1 MADLFRFPDP
11 VDEHAARTVATGV
24 VALALAAIATRQG
37 WLLVVLAAGFWAR
50 VLTGPT
56 LSPLGQL
63 ATKVIAPRLGP
74 PRLVPGPPKR
84 FAQAIGAAFTTT
96 AVILWFGVDAHLVAL
111 VVVGTLAV
119 AAALEAGLGY
129 CLGCQAFALLMQIG
143 VIPSSACPECADLTR
158 RHPDL
163 APESRSS

>member
-1 MADLFRFPDP
+1 MAQIFSFPDP

-24 VALALAAIATRQG
+24 VVLAVAAIISRQG

-63 ATKVIAPRLGP
+63 ATRVIAPRLGS

-84 FAQAIGAAFTTT
+84 FAQAIGTAFTTT
-96 AVILWFGVDAHLVAL
+96 AVILWFAADAHLAAL
-111 VVVGTLAV
+111 GVVGALTA

-129 CLGCQAFALLMQIG
+129 CLGCQAFSLLIRLG
-143 VIPSSACPECADLTR
+143 VIPTSACPDCTDLAR

-163 APESRSS
+163 ATGSRPT

>member
-11 VDEHAARTVATGV
+11 VDEHAARTVAAGV
-24 VALALAAIATRQG
+24 VVLAVATMASRQG

-63 ATKVIAPRLGP
+63 ATRLVAPRFGS
-74 PRLVPGPPKR
+74 PRPVSGAPKR
-84 FAQAIGAAFTTT
+84 FAQAIGTVFTTT
-96 AVILWFGVDAHLVAL
+96 AVILWFGADAHLAAL
-111 VVVGTLAV
+111 AVVGALTV

-129 CLGCQAFALLMQIG
+129 CLGCQAFALLMRVG
-143 VIPSSACPECADLTR
+143 AIPTSGCPECADLTR
-158 RHPDL
+158 RYPD
-163 APESRSS
+163 PVTGS

>member
-24 VALALAAIATRQG
+24 VVLALAAIASRQG
-37 WLLVVLAAGFWAR
+37 WLLVLLAAGFWAR

-63 ATKVIAPRLGP
+63 ATRIVAPRFGS
-74 PRLVPGPPKR
+74 PRPVPGPPKR
-84 FAQAIGAAFTTT
+84 FAQAIGCTFSST
-96 AVILWFGVDAHLVAL
+96 AVVLWFAADAHLAAL
-111 VVVGTLAV
+111 AVVGALTV

-129 CLGCQAFALLMQIG
+129 CLGCQAYALLMRVG
-143 VIPSSACPECADLTR
+143 AIPASACPECAELTR

-163 APESRSS
+163 AAGS